1 MFKYC
6 IFYGG
11 ALQKNSGKIGNW
23 VRGSNTVDVGLG
35 DIDFVVYI
43 TLQNMLSIRVDEKE
57 ILGGKIIWSDKKL
70 EYRVSRKL

>member
-1 MFKYC
+1 MCKYC
-6 IFYGG
+6 IFHGG